1 MTPDLRTSRSVITV
15 REIATPE
22 GPGRAHVSRPPRA
35 HGTVVLSHG
44 AGGSLGAPLPL
55 DLAVARDVLVA
66 AGWAFV
72 FVEQPWMVAGRRIA
86 GRPVSLDAAWVPM
99 LTALMNGRG
108 KLPGPLVVGGRSAG
122 ARVACRTA
130 ADTGADAALLLSF
143 PLHPPGRPEKSR
155 AAELALAP
163 DPTWVVQG
171 ARDPFGT
178 PEQVRPHL
186 PSGATLLEVPG
197 AHSFPAGS
205 RVALLEALATL
216 ETGLS
221 GMLLGGA
228 PLHPLW
234 SSHRHGPPPGPTDW
248 RNASPAPS
256 H

>member
-1 MTPDLRTSRSVITV
+1 MRRATPDLRTGRPVATV

-44 AGGSLGAPLPL
+44 AGGGPGAMRQL

-72 FVEQPWMVAGRRIA
+72 FVEQPWLVAGRRLA
-86 GRPVSLDAAWVPM
+86 GRPATLDAAWVPM
-99 LTALMNGRG
+99 LTALTSGRG
-108 KLPGPLVVGGRSAG
+108 KLPLPLVVGGRSAG

-130 ADTGADAALLLSF
+130 SLTGADAALLLSF

-155 AAELALAP
+155 ADELALAP

-178 PEQVRPHL
+178 PDEFRPKL
-186 PSGATLLEVPG
+186 PPGATLIEVPG
-197 AHSFPAGS
+197 VHSFPAGS
-205 RVALLEALATL
+205 RPALIGALTTV
-216 ETGLS
+216 EKGLT
-221 GMLLGGA
+221 GMLLGEA
-228 PLHPLW
+228 PLHPTW
-234 SSHRHGPPPGPTDW
+234 SPHRHGPRQGPPD
-248 RNASPAPS
+248 
-256 H
+256 